1 MVFFRALMSPFA
13 SVSFEVSALFAAF
26 CFSSS
31 FFNFA
36 ICFSLSLFLAVI
48 TLHFVI
54 FYDVKILIIS
64 KICKYLKLIYTYIY
78 DIFNGLES
86 LVFNPKK

>member
-64 KICKYLKLIYTYIY
+64 KIIYTYIY